1 MKSPYCFIVK
11 PRNNVRYDNVSSYG
25 DGTLITSVSQEDHHA
40 TNRHAIV
47 LSAPLNYDGPIKTGD
62 TIIVHHNVFRKYY
75 DMKGQEKSGPCH
87 LKDDIYIVE
96 PDQIYLYKS
105 NINCSRCNNTWKS
118 NLDYCFV
125 RPKQKS
131 QGDVLS
137 LSTEEEL
144 IGEMVYSTNYLKE
157 MGIKVGDDVSFL
169 PDSEYGFKIDGE
181 KLYRMRQKNIVAKL

>member
-1 MKSPYCFIVK
+1 MKSPYCFVVK

-25 DGTLITSVSQEDHHA
+25 DGTLINSVSQEDHHA

-47 LSAPLNYDGPIKTGD
+47 LSPPLNYSGSIKKGD
-62 TIIVHHNVFRKYY
+62 TIVVHHNVFRKYY

-96 PDQIYLYKS
+96 PDQVYLFLQDDKWQS
-105 NINCSRCNNTWKS
+105 V
-118 NLDYCFV
+118 DPYCFV
-125 RPKQKS
+125 KPKQKT

-144 IGEMVYSTNYLKE
+144 IGEMVYSTNYLKD
-157 MGIKVGDDVSFL
+157 MGIKNGDDVSFL
-169 PDSEYGFKIDGE
+169 PDSEYGFKIEGE